1 MDTLNEKVAY
11 LSGLMDGL
19 KITDKSD
26 EGKVLK
32 SIVDVLKDVA
42 EEITYLSEDQEDLK
56 ELVDEIDED
65 LGSLEE
71 EFYDEDCCCCDDDDD
86 DLYEFECPNC
96 GETICLEDEDFEEDA
111 SLSCPACGTPI
122 ELEFECD
129 CGDCEEEEE

>member
-11 LSGLMDGL
+11 LSGLLEGL

-26 EGKVLK
+26 EGKMLK
-32 SIVDVLKDVA
+32 GIVDVLKDIA
-42 EEITYLSEDQEDLK
+42 EEINYLSEDQEDLK
-56 ELVDEIDED
+56 ELIDEIDED
-65 LGSLEE
+65 LGALEE
-71 EFYDEDCCCCDDDDD
+71 DFYDEDYCCCDDDD
-86 DLYEFECPNC
+86 DLYEFECPSC

-129 CGDCEEEEE
+129 CGECDEEE